1 MKIYNFKKSIRFL
14 RIFLPAYTGLFFRP
28 APIWAHLFVTRRCNL
43 NCKYC
48 YVRDNNKLELDE
60 ENMKKIIDKLYI
72 LGVRLISFFGGEPT
86 IRKDF
91 VDLLKYANNKGM
103 ITHFSTNGILLTS
116 EHIERIGE
124 AGIDVINLSVDS
136 VFEFNDSTKDYIRS
150 KKVLED
156 LITARKK
163 FGFEINISLVLTRKN
178 MDLVVKTVKLFD
190 KYKIPIAVGLISQN
204 TYSNQPLDKSL
215 FFNSKKD
222 KIKLYK
228 LLEDLKELKK
238 EGYNLI
244 DPYDYFDGIKNHLE
258 NYTEWSCHAGKY
270 FISVDCDGKFQICAG
285 LKAEDISIFDI
296 DKNKL
301 KAMEKLRQL
310 KFNWCKKMCFS
321 NCAYDT
327 SYFINHPFYFIGE
340 LFKRK

>member
-1 MKIYNFKKSIRFL
+1 MKIYNLRKSIRFT
-14 RIFLPAYTGLFFRP
+14 RIAIPSYIKLFFRP

-48 YVRDNNKLELDE
+48 YQKDNNKPELDE
-60 ENMKKIIDKLYI
+60 ENMRKIIDKLYS

-86 IRKDF
+86 VRKDF
-91 VDLLKYANNKGM
+91 INLVRYAHKKGM
-103 ITHFSTNGILLTS
+103 ITHFSTNGILLTPDYIS
-116 EHIERIGE
+116 RLGE
-124 AGIDVINLSVDS
+124 AGIDIINLSVDS
-136 VFEFNDSTKDYIRS
+136 VFEFSDSRKDYIKS

-156 LITARKK
+156 LIAARKK

-178 MDLVVKTVKLFD
+178 MDAVVKTVELFD
-190 KYKIPIAVGLISQN
+190 HYRIPLAVGLISQN

-228 LLEDLKELKK
+228 LLEELKELKK

-244 DPYDYFDGIKNHLE
+244 DPYDYFDGIKNYLE
-258 NYTEWSCHAGKY
+258 NDIEWSCQAGKY

-285 LKAEDISIFDI
+285 LKSEDISIFEI
-296 DKNKL
+296 DKVRL
-301 KAMEKLRQL
+301 KDMEKLRQE
-310 KFNWCKKMCFS
+310 KFSWCKKMCFS
-321 NCAYDT
+321 NCAYYT
-327 SYFINHPFYFIGE
+327 SYFINHPLYFIGG
-340 LFKRK
+340 LFKMN